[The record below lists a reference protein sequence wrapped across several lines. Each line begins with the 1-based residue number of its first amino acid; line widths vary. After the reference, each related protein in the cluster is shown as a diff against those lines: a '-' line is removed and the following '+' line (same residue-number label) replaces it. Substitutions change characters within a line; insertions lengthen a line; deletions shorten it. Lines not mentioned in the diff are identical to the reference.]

1 MMHHKAT
8 NAAPLPSLVDT
19 FGSGFR
25 AVNRILAV
33 LIVPILVDLWL
44 WLGPRLSVRPLM
56 ERLRAFNPAE
66 WDRAWAQMRTVLPD
80 DQPIDLRV
88 VGQLPIWRRLH
99 IFGTPLDA
107 VQVVQPA
114 TWLIGDLLSLLG
126 MLLLLNLAL
135 TFLTAVYLLPL
146 ADAVRGNPTAGG
158 IGKRVLR
165 AWLVMLAVIG
175 MVLALFAVVAIPL
188 LAVALVLMSIV
199 PALGS
204 AVVLLVFTAIVWV
217 IFSMSFAYD
226 AIVLDGAGPA
236 TALLVSVVVVR
247 RYFWSVVGFFL
258 LQTLMLQGL
267 GVLWSGLISTVPGL
281 LVAIVSSA
289 YIGAGIAAA
298 HLVFFR
304 DRVPRTA
311 TLSRS

>member
-33 LIVPILVDLWL
+33 LIIPVLVDLWL
-44 WLGPRLSVRPLM
+44 WLGPRVSVRPLVA
-56 ERLRAFNPAE
+56 RLRAFNPTD
-66 WDRAWAQMRTVLPD
+66 WDQAWAQVRTLLPEN
-80 DQPIDLRV
+80 QPIDLRV
-88 VGQLPIWRRLH
+88 AGQLPLWRRLH
-99 IFGTPLDA
+99 ILGTPLDA

-114 TWLIGDLLSLLG
+114 TWFAGDLLSVLG
-126 MLLLLNLAL
+126 MLLLLNLGV
-135 TFLTAVYLLPL
+135 TFLTAVYLLLL
-146 ADAVRGNPTAGG
+146 ADVVRGTAPAGG

-165 AWLVMLAVIG
+165 TWLVMLAVTG

-204 AVVLLVFTAIVWV
+204 AVVVLVFTAVIWV
-217 IFSMSFAYD
+217 IFGTSFAYD

-247 RYFWSVVGFFL
+247 RYFWSAVGLFL

-267 GVLWSGLISTVPGL
+267 GVLWNGLISTVPGL

>member
-25 AVNRILAV
+25 AVNRVLAV
-33 LIVPILVDLWL
+33 LIIPVLVDLWL
-44 WLGPRLSVRPLM
+44 WLGPRVSVRPLVD
-56 ERLRAFNPAE
+56 RLRAFNPTD
-66 WDRAWAQMRTVLPD
+66 WDQAWAQVRTLLPEN
-80 DQPIDLRV
+80 QPIDLRV
-88 VGQLPIWRRLH
+88 AGQLPLWRRLH
-99 IFGTPLDA
+99 ILGTPLDA

-114 TWLIGDLLSLLG
+114 TWFAGDLLSVLG
-126 MLLLLNLAL
+126 MLLLLNLGV
-135 TFLTAVYLLPL
+135 TFLTGVYLLLL
-146 ADAVRGNPTAGG
+146 ADVVRGTAPAGG
-158 IGKRVLR
+158 IGRRVLR
-165 AWLVMLAVIG
+165 TWLVMLAVTG

-204 AVVLLVFTAIVWV
+204 AVVVLVFTAVIWV
-217 IFSMSFAYD
+217 IFGTSFAYD

-236 TALLVSVVVVR
+236 TALLMSLVVVR
-247 RYFWSVVGFFL
+247 RYFWSAVGFFL

-267 GVLWSGLISTVPGL
+267 GVLWNGLISTVPGL
-281 LVAIVSSA
+281 LAAIVSSA